1 MPPPAETLAAS
12 LALDRDA
19 PAPLQ
24 DQLVDF
30 FRAAVLAGRLRPGT
44 RVPSSRALA
53 AEQQVARITVVQAYD
68 RLVAEG
74 FLVARRGAGLFV
86 AADLPDLQRPATP
99 VAPPRPAP
107 PAPPTRPDLKLAPR
121 SHARADLT
129 PGLPA
134 LDLFPWAEWSRL
146 TARVLRGRP
155 VAALAY
161 ADPRGDG
168 GLRQA
173 IAAHLGGMRGIGC
186 DAEQIVIVAG
196 SQQGID
202 LAARAVAGPGEACWY
217 EEPGYPIGR
226 AALQAA
232 GLAVIPVPVDGDGL
246 DVAAGRSLAPAAR
259 LALVAPAHQYP
270 LGSTMT
276 LARRLAL
283 LDWAE
288 QAQGWIIEDDYD
300 GEFRHGGRPLAP
312 LHALDG
318 GRRVFHLG
326 TFSKS
331 LAPGLRLGY
340 LVVPEPL
347 IGRVATLKAAA
358 DRSAPGLEQRVLA
371 AFIAEGR
378 FAAHLRRMRL
388 VYAERQRCLL
398 AALAE
403 TASGLLDPGTVPE
416 AGLHLS
422 ALLRRPGD
430 DVAMARAAQAAGV
443 GATPLSTYYAA
454 AAAARPGFVIGFA
467 GTPAPRIAA
476 AVHRLTGAI
485 IAPEAASP

>member
-1 MPPPAETLAAS
+1 MLPPAEHLA

-19 PAPLQ
+19 PASLQ

-30 FRAAVLAGRLRPGT
+30 FRAAVLDGRLRPGT
-44 RVPSSRALA
+44 KVPSSRLLA
-53 AEQQVARITVVQAYD
+53 SEHRVARITVVQAYD

-74 FLVARRGAGLFV
+74 YLVSRRGAGLFV
-86 AADLPDLQRPATP
+86 AGDLPDLQRPIP
-99 VAPPRPAP
+99 VSGPRPIRGGPAPPPPRPAL
-107 PAPPTRPDLKLAPR
+107 AVAPR
-121 SHARADLT
+121 SFARLDLT

-134 LDLFPWAEWSRL
+134 LDHFPWAEWARL

-155 VAALAY
+155 AAALGY
-161 ADPRGDG
+161 ADPRGDT

-173 IAAHLGGMRGIGC
+173 IAAHLGALRGIVC
-186 DAEQIVIVAG
+186 AADQIVIVAG

-202 LAARAVAGPGEACWY
+202 LAARAVAIPGEACWY

-226 AALQAA
+226 AALEAA
-232 GLAVIPVPVDGDGL
+232 GIDVAPVPVDADGL
-246 DVAAGRSLAPAAR
+246 DVAAGRAAAPAAR

-288 QAQGWIIEDDYD
+288 QAGAWIIEDDYD

-347 IGRVATLKAAA
+347 IGRITTLKAAA
-358 DRSAPGLEQRVLA
+358 DRGAPGLDQRVLA
-371 AFIAEGR
+371 AFIGEGR

-388 VYAERQRCLL
+388 LYAERQRCLK
-398 AALAE
+398 AALSA
-403 TASGLLDPGTVPE
+403 TAAGLLDPGEVPE
-416 AGLHLS
+416 AGLHLTARLVS
-422 ALLRRPGD
+422 PGD
-430 DVAMARAAQAAGV
+430 DVAMARAAVAAEV
-443 GATPLSTYYAA
+443 GAAPLSTYYAA

-467 GTPAPRIAA
+467 GTAETRIAP
-476 AVHRLTGAI
+476 AVRRLVRAI
-485 IAPEAASP
+485 EAGRPLH

>member
-1 MPPPAETLAAS
+1 MLPPAEILAAS
-12 LALDRDA
+12 LTLDRRSTTS
-19 PAPLQ
+19 LQ

-53 AEQQVARITVVQAYD
+53 AEQRVARITVVQAYD

-74 FLVARRGAGLFV
+74 FLVPRRGAGLFV
-86 AADLPDLQRPATP
+86 AAGLPDLQRAAAPP
-99 VAPPRPAP
+99 PPPRPLP
-107 PAPPTRPDLKLAPR
+107 PPPTRPDLKLAPR
-121 SHARADLT
+121 SYVRADLT

-134 LDLFPWAEWSRL
+134 LDLFPWTEWSRL

-155 VAALAY
+155 LAALAY
-161 ADPRGDG
+161 ADPRGDA

-173 IAAHLGGMRGIGC
+173 IAAHLGGMRGISC
-186 DAEQIVIVAG
+186 DAEQIVVVAG

-232 GLAVIPVPVDGDGL
+232 GLDVVPVPVDGDGL
-246 DVAAGRSLAPAAR
+246 DVASGRLLAADAR

-270 LGSTMT
+270 MGSTMT

-288 QAQGWIIEDDYD
+288 QAGGWIIEDDYD

-312 LHALDG
+312 LHVLDG

-340 LVVPEPL
+340 LIVPEPL
-347 IGRVATLKAAA
+347 VGRVAALKAAA
-358 DRSAPGLEQRVLA
+358 DRSAPGLEQLVLA

-398 AALAE
+398 TALA
-403 TASGLLDPGTVPE
+403 ADAAGLLDPGTVPE
-416 AGLHLS
+416 AGLHLGV
-422 ALLRRPGD
+422 LLRGPGD
-430 DVAMARAAQAAGV
+430 DVAIARAAGASGV
-443 GATPLSTYYAA
+443 GAVPLSTYYAT
-454 AAAARPGFVIGFA
+454 AAARRGFVIGFG
-467 GTPAPRIAA
+467 GTAAPRIAA
-476 AVHRLTGAI
+476 AVHRLASAI
-485 IAPEAASP
+485 IASRAATS

>member
-1 MPPPAETLAAS
+1 MLPPAGNLA

-19 PAPLQ
+19 AASLQ

-30 FRAAVLAGRLRPGT
+30 FRAAVLDGRLRPGT
-44 RVPSSRALA
+44 KVPSSRRLA
-53 AEQQVARITVVQAYD
+53 AEQHVARITVVQAYD

-74 FLVARRGAGLFV
+74 YLASRRGAGLFV
-86 AADLPDLQRPATP
+86 AGDLPDLQRPAP
-99 VAPPRPAP
+99 APIDAGPAPPPPRPALSI
-107 PAPPTRPDLKLAPR
+107 AAR
-121 SHARADLT
+121 SFARLDLT

-134 LDLFPWAEWSRL
+134 LDHFPWAEWARL
-146 TARVLRGRP
+146 SARVLRGRP
-155 VAALAY
+155 AAALAY
-161 ADPRGDG
+161 ADPRGDC

-173 IAAHLGGMRGIGC
+173 IAAHLGGLRGIVC
-186 DAEQIVIVAG
+186 HPEQIVIVAG

-202 LAARAVAGPGEACWY
+202 LAARAVAAPAEACWY

-226 AALQAA
+226 AALEAA
-232 GLAVIPVPVDGDGL
+232 GVAVVPVPVDADGL
-246 DVAAGRSLAPAAR
+246 DVAAGRAIAPGAR
-259 LALVAPAHQYP
+259 LAMVAPAHQYP
-270 LGSTMT
+270 LGATMT

-288 QAQGWIIEDDYD
+288 QARAWIIEDDYD

-358 DRSAPGLEQRVLA
+358 DRGAPGLDQMVLA
-371 AFIAEGR
+371 SFIAEGR

-388 VYAERQRCLL
+388 LYAERQRSLK
-398 AALAE
+398 AALAAE
-403 TASGLLDPGTVPE
+403 AAGLLDPGDVPE
-416 AGLHLS
+416 AGLHLTVR
-422 ALLRRPGD
+422 LPDPGD
-430 DVAMARAAQAAGV
+430 DIAMARAAAAAEV
-443 GATPLSTYYAA
+443 GAAPLSTYYADGR
-454 AAAARPGFVIGFA
+454 AARPGFVIGFA
-467 GTPAPRIAA
+467 GTAEGRIAP
-476 AVHRLTGAI
+476 AVRRLVRAI
-485 IAPEAASP
+485 GPVRPLH